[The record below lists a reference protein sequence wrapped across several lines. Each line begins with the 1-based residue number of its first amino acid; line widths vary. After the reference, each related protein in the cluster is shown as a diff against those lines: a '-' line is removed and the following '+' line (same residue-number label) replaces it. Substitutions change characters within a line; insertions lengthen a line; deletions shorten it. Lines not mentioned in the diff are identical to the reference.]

1 VCESSPSAGV
11 IVSSTNP
18 KHPVKIKRL
27 AKVNTFIVL
36 NMCI

>member
-1 VCESSPSAGV
+1 V
-11 IVSSTNP
+11 IVSSANP

-36 NMCI
+36 NSCMNGPLHGTT